1 MARRRSRTR
10 VSSRRDIERELRE
23 KISRD
28 ATLDTENE
36 ALAEEIKGF
45 IQSQTPIDEADAV
58 ASIKVRKVK
67 KPRNKL
73 PARTIYSDSPLF
85 HMIEHG
91 TMADPAG
98 TKDPRRVEVDD
109 DKWATLG
116 PDTPTKAYAPFGKAK
131 ARYGDRL

>member
-28 ATLDTENE
+28 ATLDAENE
-36 ALAEEIKGF
+36 ALTKEIKGF
-45 IQSQTPIDEADAV
+45 IQSNTPIDEGDAV
-58 ASIKVRKVK
+58 ASVKIRKVK
-67 KPRNKL
+67 KPRNGL
-73 PARTIYSDSPLF
+73 PARTIYSDDWKF

-91 TMADPAG
+91 TMADPP
-98 TKDPRRVEVDD
+98 DSQSPF
-109 DKWATLG
+109 G
-116 PDTPTKAYAPFGKAK
+116 PDTPTPAFAPFGKAK